1 MLHPPTRSK
10 ADIRMLTRSAL
21 CAALI
26 AICSWISIPAAVPF
40 TMQTFAV
47 FLTCELM
54 GGKGLIPVVL
64 YLLLGAAGIP
74 VFSGF
79 RGGIGTLLGP
89 TGGYL
94 MGFAGIAAVMQVW
107 EKALKGRL
115 LPLGMGLGLAICYA
129 FGTAWFMTVCSRN
142 GNPVGMAQALGWC
155 VLPYIVPD
163 LIKIV
168 LAHLICRRVRAALG
182 SDI

>member
-10 ADIRMLTRSAL
+10 SDIRMLTRSAL

-26 AICSWISIPAAVPF
+26 AVCSWISIPAAVPF

-54 GGKGLIPVVL
+54 GGKGLIPIVL
-64 YLLLGAAGIP
+64 YLLLGAVGMP

-79 RGGIGTLLGP
+79 RGGIGALLGP

-94 MGFAGIAAVMQVW
+94 MGFAGIALVMRLW
-107 EKALKGRL
+107 EKALRGRL
-115 LPLGMGLGLAICYA
+115 LPLGMGLGLTVCYA
-129 FGTAWFMTVCSRN
+129 FGTAWFMAVCGRN
-142 GNPVGMAQALGWC
+142 GSPVGMAQALGLC

-163 LIKIV
+163 LIKIL
-168 LAHLICRRVRAALG
+168 LAHLIFRRVRTALKK
-182 SDI
+182 DL